1 MDACTLTPSP
11 SSKTNAISFR
21 AYEALD
27 ALTDEQLDIPVDA
40 AGGWSGRDLMGHL
53 ILWQEAA
60 LTAAK
65 ELAVN
70 DQSPTIDQL
79 EATWN
84 ASPDAGDRM
93 NEAAIARFR
102 GMPIEDV
109 RAQFRTVAGEL
120 RGYLTVV
127 PESRW
132 IKHSTHQEWFFGE
145 TIEHYE
151 DHAKE
156 LRAILEAV
164 S

>member
-1 MDACTLTPSP
+1 MYLDALSFLEDERE
-11 SSKTNAISFR
+11 SFR

-27 ALTDEQLDIPVDA
+27 ALSDEQLDIPVEA

-53 ILWQEAA
+53 IVWQEAA
-60 LTAAK
+60 LAAAK

-70 DQSPTIDQL
+70 DQSPAINQL
-79 EATWN
+79 EAAWS

-93 NEAAIARFR
+93 NAEAMARFR
-102 GMPIEDV
+102 SMPISEV
-109 RAQFRTVAGEL
+109 REQFRTVAGEL

-132 IKHSTHQEWFFGE
+132 IKHATHQEWFFGE

-151 DHAKE
+151 EHEKE
-156 LRAILEAV
+156 LAAILEAV

>member
-1 MDACTLTPSP
+1 MYLDALSFLEDERE
-11 SSKTNAISFR
+11 SFR
-21 AYEALD
+21 AYEALE
-27 ALTDEQLDIPVDA
+27 ALTDEQLDTPVAA
-40 AGGWSGRDLMGHL
+40 AGGWSGRDLMGHM

-60 LTAAK
+60 LAAAK

-70 DQSPTIDQL
+70 DQSPTIDRL
-79 EATWN
+79 EAAWS

-93 NEAAIARFR
+93 NDEAMARFR
-102 GMPIEDV
+102 AMPVSDV
-109 RAQFRTVAGEL
+109 RDQFRTVAGEL

-151 DHAKE
+151 EHEKE
-156 LRAILEAV
+156 LAAILEAV